1 MAAFI
6 DRLSASASALR
17 RGRGGQGADG
27 LGPVGGSGEGVVRVG
42 VITPYR
48 GQVQCIRQELGNSG
62 SRWAK
67 GSGGDGGVDVEVRE
81 SKAGCCL
88 LERPIELFDG
98 AINRCTCMKQTRA
111 RPSGTSAR

>member
-1 MAAFI
+1 MAAFV

-27 LGPVGGSGEGVVRVG
+27 LGGGPVGGGGGGVVRVG

-81 SKAGCCL
+81 SKA
-88 LERPIELFDG
+88 R
-98 AINRCTCMKQTRA
+98 
-111 RPSGTSAR
+111 